1 MTPWLQ
7 YLIAFVVGCHGLTYI
22 PFGLCVPDNLTE
34 WRRSSWLLGSSITG
48 DRLKALVLTVH
59 VMAGIAT
66 LACAVAI
73 GFAPGWW
80 RLLAIIGGAAGI
92 GAFVVF
98 WDGQARLLAEEGG
111 IGAFLSLILIVS
123 GIAFA

>member
-59 VMAGIAT
+59 VMAGFT
-66 LACAVAI
+66 PPVACRTKPLMELSD
-73 GFAPGWW
+73 GLGAPGSPGNG
-80 RLLAIIGGAAGI
+80 IISP
-92 GAFVVF
+92 
-98 WDGQARLLAEEGG
+98 R
-111 IGAFLSLILIVS
+111 IVCLFP
-123 GIAFA
+123 GNT